1 MGWLWSSSSSS
12 AAPAQE
18 QNENE
23 KDQNTAP
30 HAEPAHRS
38 FALSEDQR
46 SRIFGS
52 AASLSDSNTASRPD
66 KQSDAEIE
74 NWLNSFST
82 TSSGSDRTKAAE
94 TPTAEQPTS
103 KPTASTAPSRY
114 NEDGT
119 LNISPAALAPR
130 TMSCRQAFDAA
141 FYCQSLGGKFNDVYR
156 FGKVQDCSEH
166 WGAFWFCM
174 RNRTLPAKDTEEM
187 IAQFYIDRDERRKKE
202 RGSSEDV
209 WEIRTKGVER
219 AFHKDPDAEHGAVPM
234 QE

>member
-18 QNENE
+18 QNKNE

-30 HAEPAHRS
+30 HAEPVQRS
-38 FALSEDQR
+38 FALSDDQR

-52 AASLSDSNTASRPD
+52 AASRSDSNTTGTHD

-74 NWLNSFST
+74 SWLNTFSA
-82 TSSGSDRTKAAE
+82 TSSGSDGTTAVE
-94 TPTAEQPTS
+94 NTTAEPNSQPTPS
-103 KPTASTAPSRY
+103 SAPTRY

-119 LNISPAALAPR
+119 LNISPAVLAPR

-166 WGAFWFCM
+166 WSAFWFCM

-187 IAQFYIDRDERRKKE
+187 IAQYYLDRDERRKKE

-219 AFHKDPDAEHGAVPM
+219 AFQRDPDAEEGAVPM

>member
-1 MGWLWSSSSSS
+1 MGWLWSSSPS
-12 AAPAQE
+12 PATSTHE
-18 QNENE
+18 QNQNE

-30 HAEPAHRS
+30 NAEPAHRS

-52 AASLSDSNTASRPD
+52 AASRSDSNTTGWTE
-66 KQSDAEIE
+66 KQSDTEIE
-74 NWLNSFST
+74 NWLNSFSA
-82 TSSGSDRTKAAE
+82 TSSGSDGTKSAE
-94 TPTAEQPTS
+94 TSKTEPTS
-103 KPTASTAPSRY
+103 EPTPSTTPSRY

-187 IAQFYIDRDERRKKE
+187 IAQYYLDRDERRKKE
-202 RGSSEDV
+202 RGSSEDI

-219 AFHKDPDAEHGAVPM
+219 AFQRDPDAEEGAVPM